1 MFNIYY
7 SIRNNKWFSW
17 KFTNDVCTVKS
28 TSNIKEATG
37 NMMTLSYNVGLT
49 VGSLINYVFES
60 MLGPPIENPCPV
72 YPFAPMSPSVFNTTS
87 TTTVATAIIPIVTS
101 TLKPI
106 ISTLR
111 TTIATTKRIGM
122 ETRII
127 QNGDSK
133 GTEFVG
139 SATAVLVST
148 IASIVTNLNSN
159 STNNNN
165 STAFN
170 EIIPTNSTSIALPLT
185 TVLSTIIFN
194 SNATMNMTNN

>member
-1 MFNIYY
+1 MMFAP
-7 SIRNNKWFSW
+7 SKVPA
-17 KFTNDVCTVKS
+17 TL
-28 TSNIKEATG
+28 KEATG

-87 TTTVATAIIPIVTS
+87 TTTVATAIIPIVTT

-111 TTIATTKRIGM
+111 TTIATTKRIG
-122 ETRII
+122 
-127 QNGDSK
+127 K
-133 GTEFVG
+133 
-139 SATAVLVST
+139 TAVLVST
-148 IASIVTNLNSN
+148 IATIVTNINSN
-159 STNNNN
+159 STNTNN

-194 SNATMNMTNN
+194 SSATMNMTNN